1 MRILPFQLP
10 RKLKK
15 DPQGIPCESFIFV
28 IFSNFMRAF
37 FLEGTPPKRRV
48 FYRFRSFLI
57 WVVEISGVRG
67 R

>member
-15 DPQGIPCESFIFV
+15 DPQGMPCESFIFV

-37 FLEGTPPKRRV
+37 FLEGTPPKQ
-48 FYRFRSFLI
+48 RSFTG
-57 WVVEISGVRG
+57 SGPF
-67 R
+67 